1 MKKYLA
7 HILVVLAI
15 NFGALP
21 LIAQSVELSSI
32 QSGIEN
38 YHLKNLPEK
47 LYIHTDK

>member
-32 QSGIEN
+32 QTTILKTCPKN
-38 YHLKNLPEK
+38 YI
-47 LYIHTDK
+47 YIPTNRFM